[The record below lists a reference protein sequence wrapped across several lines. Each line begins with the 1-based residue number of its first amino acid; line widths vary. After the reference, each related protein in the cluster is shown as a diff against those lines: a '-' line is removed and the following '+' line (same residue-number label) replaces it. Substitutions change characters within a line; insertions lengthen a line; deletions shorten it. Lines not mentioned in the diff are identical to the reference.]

1 MSERTSACK
10 GKTLLTRCD
19 SCIDGEGL
27 IVVRELKIE
36 PRGLRR
42 EQAAHYLGIS
52 PTTFDGWVKDNLM
65 PGPKRIGGVVV
76 WDRKALDLA
85 FEALS
90 GEDESNVDDVWSRV
104 AA

>member
-1 MSERTSACK
+1 MK
-10 GKTLLTRCD
+10 G
-19 SCIDGEGL
+19 
-27 IVVRELKIE
+27 ELKIE

-52 PTTFDGWVKDNLM
+52 ATTFDMWVKDNLM
-65 PGPKRIGGVVV
+65 PRPKRIGGIVV

-85 FEALS
+85 FDSLS
-90 GEDESNVDDVWSRV
+90 GEDEPDQDHVWSRV